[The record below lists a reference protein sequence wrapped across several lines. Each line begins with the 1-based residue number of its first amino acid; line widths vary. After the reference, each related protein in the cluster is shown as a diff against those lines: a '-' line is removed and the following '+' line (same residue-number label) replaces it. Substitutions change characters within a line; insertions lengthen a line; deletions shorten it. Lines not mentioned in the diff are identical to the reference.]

1 MTTEQPT
8 FLIVGAGLAGAKAAE
23 ALRTDGFTGRV
34 VLLGEE
40 SERPYNRPPLS
51 KDYLQDKSEKDKIY
65 VHPQGWYAE
74 HDIELRRG
82 TRVTGL
88 DVAAHHVTV
97 IGGDRIGY
105 DKLLLA
111 TGSAV
116 RRLSVPGAEFDG
128 VFYLRSLAECETIKA
143 AFATA
148 AGPPQRFTPPGH
160 STATAGIC
168 L

>member
-1 MTTEQPT
+1 M
-8 FLIVGAGLAGAKAAE
+8 
-23 ALRTDGFTGRV
+23 
-34 VLLGEE
+34 
-40 SERPYNRPPLS
+40 
-51 KDYLQDKSEKDKIY
+51 
-65 VHPQGWYAE
+65 HPQGWYAE
-74 HDIELRRG
+74 HDIDLRRG

-88 DVAAHHVTV
+88 DVAAYHVTV

-148 AGPPQRFTPPGH
+148 GRVAIIGAGWIGLETAAAARAAGCEVTVIEMAELPLLAVPGSELGEIYDIETSDRRSWH
-160 STATAGIC
+160 TRG
-168 L
+168 

>member
-1 MTTEQPT
+1 M
-8 FLIVGAGLAGAKAAE
+8 
-23 ALRTDGFTGRV
+23 
-34 VLLGEE
+34 
-40 SERPYNRPPLS
+40 
-51 KDYLQDKSEKDKIY
+51 
-65 VHPQGWYAE
+65 HPQGWYAE
-74 HDIELRRG
+74 HDIDLRPG
-82 TRVTGL
+82 TQVTGL

-148 AGPPQRFTPPGH
+148 GRVAIILSLIH
-160 STATAGIC
+160 I
-168 L
+168 